1 MISAWFHEHRRR
13 ATGGTSD
20 TTKHREWNYRQP
32 LGTRSTQTHQCTTDI
47 CQSTACLPLVTNIHW
62 SSTGYKPTLLVAWHG
77 PTVHTSAVLPMN
89 TAISSIHSTN
99 QLSKICRYV
108 PHPTP
113 PHPTRLPCTEA
124 YEASSCSNMND
135 RTHTDTCKQ
144 TDRQTDTYKQTDR
157 QTDRHIQADRQTH
170 TKADRQT
177 DRHIQADRQTD
188 TDRQT
193 HRHIQADRQT
203 DRHRQTDTQTHT
215 SRQTD
220 RHIQAD
226 RQTDRQT
233 NRQTVSRQWSQCSVS
248 RLLVSRSTNDIIN
261 IHSWIFTI
269 ISTVIH
275 NLTKTT
281 VVRNSK
287 PRPVSHCRVL
297 PPGNPTGCLKKV
309 APLLKLL
316 RIFSLQLILSAWN
329 FTNLLATHIHIY
341 LCKHPGHHTAGAAT
355 WWPCI
360 TLQGAAN
367 WRPHGPLQGAATW
380 QI

>member
-1 MISAWFHEHRRR
+1 MA
-13 ATGGTSD
+13 
-20 TTKHREWNYRQP
+20 P
-32 LGTRSTQTHQCTTDI
+32 LFI
-47 CQSTACLPLVTNIHW
+47 PVQSYLW
-62 SSTGYKPTLLVAWHG
+62 TLLSHQFIPPINSQKYAG
-77 PTVHTSAVLPMN
+77 M
-89 TAISSIHSTN
+89 
-99 QLSKICRYV
+99 C
-108 PHPTP
+108 PTP
-113 PHPTRLPCTEA
+113 PHPTPPDCPALKHMKQALVATWMTEHTQ
-124 YEASSCSNMND
+124 
-135 RTHTDTCKQ
+135 THANRQ
-144 TDRQTDTYKQTDR
+144 TDRQT
-157 QTDRHIQADRQTH
+157 
-170 TKADRQT
+170 
-177 DRHIQADRQTD
+177 
-188 TDRQT
+188 
-193 HRHIQADRQT
+193 
-203 DRHRQTDTQTHT
+203 HT
-215 SRQTD
+215 S
-220 RHIQAD
+220 

>member
-1 MISAWFHEHRRR
+1 M
-13 ATGGTSD
+13 
-20 TTKHREWNYRQP
+20 
-32 LGTRSTQTHQCTTDI
+32 
-47 CQSTACLPLVTNIHW
+47 
-62 SSTGYKPTLLVAWHG
+62 
-77 PTVHTSAVLPMN
+77 
-89 TAISSIHSTN
+89 
-99 QLSKICRYV
+99 
-108 PHPTP
+108 
-113 PHPTRLPCTEA
+113 
-124 YEASSCSNMND
+124 
-135 RTHTDTCKQ
+135 
-144 TDRQTDTYKQTDR
+144 QTDR
-157 QTDRHIQADRQTH
+157 QTDRHIQADRQT
-170 TKADRQT
+170 DRQT
-177 DRHIQADRQTD
+177 HTSRQTD
-188 TDRQT
+188 TYKSRQTDRQT
-193 HRHIQADRQT
+193 HTSRQT

-220 RHIQAD
+220 RQTQTDRHTDTYKQTD
-226 RQTDRQT
+226 RQTHTSRQTDRQT

-287 PRPVSHCRVL
+287 PHPVSHCRVL